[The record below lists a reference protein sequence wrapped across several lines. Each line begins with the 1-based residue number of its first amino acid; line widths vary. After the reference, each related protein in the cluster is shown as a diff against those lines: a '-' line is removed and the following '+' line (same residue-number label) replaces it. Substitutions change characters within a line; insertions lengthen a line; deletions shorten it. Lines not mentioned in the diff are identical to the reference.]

1 MLVFDMI
8 LVAIGSNLPHP
19 VHGAPIRV
27 CEAAV
32 KAISISECRILSVSQ
47 WFSSAPVPVSDQPD
61 FVNGVVSVETD
72 LSPAR
77 LLGKLHGIEADFGRQ
92 RGVPNAAR
100 TLDLDLIAFG
110 DLVMNDGKA
119 PILPHPRLSGRAFV
133 LFPLLDVAPDWIHP
147 VSGVSVSELAA
158 ALPRGQNCYPVQPCR

>member
-1 MLVFDMI
+1 MI

-19 VHGAPIRV
+19 VHGAPIMV

-32 KAISISECRILSVSQ
+32 KAIAISECRILSVSQ

-77 LLGKLHGIEADFGRQ
+77 LLGKLHRIEADFGRQ

-110 DLVMNDGKA
+110 DLVMNDEKA
-119 PILPHPRLSGRAFV
+119 PILPHPRLSGRASCYFPCWTSRRTGSIRFPV
-133 LFPLLDVAPDWIHP
+133 CRYPNLPQRCRQVRIAILFNPADDRQAI
-147 VSGVSVSELAA
+147 
-158 ALPRGQNCYPVQPCR
+158 

>member
-19 VHGAPIRV
+19 VHGAPIKV

-61 FVNGVVSVETD
+61 FVNGVVSVETTFPQ
-72 LSPAR
+72 PAFWENCMESR
-77 LLGKLHGIEADFGRQ
+77 RI
-92 RGVPNAAR
+92 
-100 TLDLDLIAFG
+100 
-110 DLVMNDGKA
+110 
-119 PILPHPRLSGRAFV
+119 
-133 LFPLLDVAPDWIHP
+133 
-147 VSGVSVSELAA
+147 LAA
-158 ALPRGQNCYPVQPCR
+158 SGACPMRHAPSISI